1 MEFKHI
7 IFDLDGTLI
16 DSAPSIIVSLKKTL
30 KKHSVKVEYEIN
42 KNIIGPSIGE
52 IFKELIGNADKE
64 LISSMIE
71 TFKIEYDTYGYKE
84 ARPYPGITEVMEGL
98 IKNKKLLYIA
108 TNKRINPTKL
118 ILNNF
123 GWMQKIE
130 KIYTLDCVLP
140 EYENKIIMLRK
151 IKEDIMKKSSQMITY
166 VGDKNNDGIA
176 AKLNSIP
183 FHKVMWG
190 YGESEKIEE
199 NSGWVKIN
207 KVEELL
213 RI

>member
-16 DSAPSIIVSLKKTL
+16 DSAPSIISALKNTL
-30 KKHSVKVEYEIN
+30 AKYGVNAENKIN
-42 KNIIGPSIGE
+42 KNIIGPSLE
-52 IFKELIGNADKE
+52 VIFKELTGKADKE
-64 LISSMIE
+64 LTSSMIE
-71 TFKIEYDTYGYKE
+71 TFKMEYDTCGYKE
-84 ARPYPGITEVMEGL
+84 TRPYPGITDVIENM

-108 TNKRINPTKL
+108 TNKRMHPTML
-118 ILNNF
+118 ILDRL
-123 GWMQKIE
+123 GWMEKIE
-130 KIYTLDCVLP
+130 KIYTLDCVQP
-140 EYENKIIMLRK
+140 TFQNKIIMLRQ
-151 IKEDIMKKSSQMITY
+151 IKKEIMEKPNQMITY
-166 VGDKNNDGIA
+166 IGDKNDDGIA
-176 AKLNSIP
+176 ADINSIP

-190 YGESEKIEE
+190 YGESDKIEE